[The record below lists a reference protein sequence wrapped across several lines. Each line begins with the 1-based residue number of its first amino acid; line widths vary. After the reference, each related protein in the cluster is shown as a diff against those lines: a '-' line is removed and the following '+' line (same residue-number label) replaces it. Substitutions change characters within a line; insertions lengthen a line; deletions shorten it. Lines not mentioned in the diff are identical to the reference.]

1 MPKARKHQIS
11 LDATAYYHC
20 MSRCVRRAFLCGE
33 DKYTGNTYEHRRQW
47 VEDRILAL
55 GQIFAIDV
63 CAFAVMSNH
72 YHVVLH
78 INKPQCLNWSHME
91 ICERWHRLFKGTAL
105 TQKFLRDQTLSEA
118 ELIAVKMKLEQWRL
132 NLCDISWFMRLIN
145 EPLARQANQED
156 NCTGKFWEAR
166 FKSQALCDDK
176 AIAAC
181 LAYVDLNPVRAG
193 IAETPEASEHTS
205 IKERIE
211 TAKSGTSQPDSLAK
225 LVGNPR
231 EAMPAGLPF
240 HLKDY
245 LELVDWTGRIIRDD
259 KRGASHAPK

>member
-1 MPKARKHQIS
+1 AAEPNPAS
-11 LDATAYYHC
+11 
-20 MSRCVRRAFLCGE
+20 SRPPSAFLCGL

-63 CAFAVMSNH
+63 CAYAVMSNH

-78 INKPQCLNWSHME
+78 INKAQCLNWSHTE
-91 ICERWHRLFKGTAL
+91 VCERWHQLFKGTAL
-105 TQKFLRDQTLSEA
+105 TQKFLRDETLSEA

-145 EPLARQANQED
+145 EPLARLANHED

-193 IAETPEASEHTS
+193 IS
-205 IKERIE
+205 
-211 TAKSGTSQPDSLAK
+211 
-225 LVGNPR
+225 
-231 EAMPAGLPF
+231 
-240 HLKDY
+240 
-245 LELVDWTGRIIRDD
+245 
-259 KRGASHAPK
+259 